1 MVPLSVN
8 EDGELTIDINN
19 LSGTIL
25 ASAARTATPTAV
37 DQTNL
42 KGRSLHI
49 VLDVIVAPNSP
60 SIVLKIEGKDIA
72 SGKYYTILESA
83 AVVGV
88 STNIYKVAPWIAAVA
103 NLAVADEIPTTW
115 RVTVTHG
122 NTDSITYSIG
132 YNLGI

>member
-1 MVPLSVN
+1 MYCY
-8 EDGELTIDINN
+8 II
-19 LSGTIL
+19 
-25 ASAARTATPTAV
+25 
-37 DQTNL
+37 
-42 KGRSLHI
+42 
-49 VLDVIVAPNSP
+49 LDVTVAPESP

-88 STNIYKVAPWIAAVA
+88 STNIYKVAHWIVAAA
-103 NLAVADEIPTTW
+103 NLAVADQIPETW

-122 NTDSITYSIG
+122 NTDTITYSIG